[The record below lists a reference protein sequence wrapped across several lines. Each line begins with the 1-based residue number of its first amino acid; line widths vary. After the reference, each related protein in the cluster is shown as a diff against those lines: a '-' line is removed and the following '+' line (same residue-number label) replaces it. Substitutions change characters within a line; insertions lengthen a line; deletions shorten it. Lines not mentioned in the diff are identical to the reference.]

1 MSYSYVLT
9 PTAQVDYEESLLW
22 YLERSETAALNF
34 VAAIDNT
41 INLICEHPKRWRN
54 PYKNFRE
61 LSLKKYPFAII
72 YIIEEDPKV
81 VVITAIYHHKRM
93 PNKRFRR

>member
-9 PTAQVDYEESLLW
+9 SAAQLDYEESLLW

-34 VAAIDNT
+34 VAAVNDT
-41 INLICEHPKRWRN
+41 IQLICNHPQRWRN
-54 PYKNFRE
+54 SYKNFRE

-72 YIIEEDPKV
+72 YIIEEDAKM
-81 VVITAIYHHKRM
+81 VVITAIYHHKRI

>member
-9 PTAQVDYEESLLW
+9 PAAQIDYEESLLW

-54 PYKNFRE
+54 TYKNFRE

-72 YIIEEDPKV
+72 YIIEEDTKM
-81 VVITAIYHHKRM
+81 VVITAIYHHKRI
-93 PNKRFRR
+93 PNKRYRR